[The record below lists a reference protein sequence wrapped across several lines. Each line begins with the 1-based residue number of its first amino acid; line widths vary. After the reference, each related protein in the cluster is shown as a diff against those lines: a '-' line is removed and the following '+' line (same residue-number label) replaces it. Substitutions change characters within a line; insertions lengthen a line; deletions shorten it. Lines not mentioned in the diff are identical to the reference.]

1 MGAAASPW
9 KKAEARESERE
20 RKRLAVLRT
29 AARLFNEKGFH
40 ASSLDEVAERLH
52 ITKPTVYYY
61 AKNKD
66 EILFECV
73 RMGLDMMQQAIRDIT
88 VTGGSAVEKFE
99 AAMLEY
105 AKIVTMDFGM
115 CVIRIGEESLIP
127 ENRVKLRR
135 LKADIDH
142 EFRILLEKSIEE
154 KAFAPIEPKLGAFVV
169 AGALSWIGRWYRED
183 GQMTAEE
190 IARQAT
196 SILLN
201 GLRAR

>member
-1 MGAAASPW
+1 MGATASPW

-73 RMGLDMMQQAIRDIT
+73 RMGLDMMQQAIRNIT

-142 EFRILLEKSIEE
+142 EFRILLEKAIEE

-183 GQMTAEE
+183 GGMTAEE

>member
-1 MGAAASPW
+1 MGATASPW

-142 EFRILLEKSIEE
+142 EFRILLEKAIEE

>member
-1 MGAAASPW
+1 MGATASPW

-73 RMGLDMMQQAIRDIT
+73 RMGLDMMQQAIRNIT

-115 CVIRIGEESLIP
+115 CVIRIGEESLTP

-142 EFRILLEKSIEE
+142 EFRILLEKAIEE

-183 GQMTAEE
+183 GGMTAEE